1 MRLQRIIGLMAA
13 LLIGSIPGVIIGSL
27 LATKSS
33 DNILRPVLAVT
44 LLIVSARM
52 LIG

>member
-1 MRLQRIIGLMAA
+1 MGA
-13 LLIGSIPGVIIGSL
+13 LLVGSIPGIIIGSL

-33 DNILRPVLAVT
+33 DELLRPILAVT
-44 LLIVSARM
+44 LLVVAVRL